1 MNILRR
7 ILFSSHPAP
16 DKNIRQLEKKIN
28 YNFKN
33 PSILK
38 RALTHPSLHSDPK
51 KNYERLEFL
60 GDAVLDQVISEWLF
74 NKFESMDEGQLTKKR
89 ASLVNRTFLGMLGQK
104 FELVEHIII
113 DSGVNIKDQRVV
125 KNISADIYES
135 IVGAI
140 FLDGGEK
147 SALKFVQNTLIHLKN
162 HADENSNYKGTLIE
176 LSHSKGLSPP
186 LFELID
192 SKGPEHDKIFHI
204 RAKLSSGETYDG
216 KGRSKKA
223 AEQNAAKFALETMG
237 TN

>member
-1 MNILRR
+1 MNILRNFF
-7 ILFSSHPAP
+7 LNSHPVR
-16 DKNIRQLEKKIN
+16 DKNICQLERKIN

-38 RALTHPSLHSDPK
+38 TAITHRSLYSDPK

-60 GDAVLDQVISEWLF
+60 GDAVLDHVVSKWLF
-74 NKFESMDEGQLTKKR
+74 IEFKSMDEGELTKKR
-89 ASLVNRTFLGMLGQK
+89 ASLVNRMFLGMLSQK
-104 FELVEHIII
+104 FQLVEHIIV
-113 DSGVNIKDQRVV
+113 DSGVDIKDMKVL

-147 SALKFVQNTLIHLKN
+147 AAIKFIHSTLIYLEN
-162 HADENSNYKGTLIE
+162 HADANSNYKGTLIE
-176 LSHSKGLSPP
+176 LSHRKGLSSP
-186 LFELID
+186 LFKLIN

-204 RAKLSSGETYDG
+204 RAKLSNGETYDG
-216 KGRSKKA
+216 KGRSKKT
-223 AEQNAAKFALETMG
+223 AEQNAAKFALEAMR